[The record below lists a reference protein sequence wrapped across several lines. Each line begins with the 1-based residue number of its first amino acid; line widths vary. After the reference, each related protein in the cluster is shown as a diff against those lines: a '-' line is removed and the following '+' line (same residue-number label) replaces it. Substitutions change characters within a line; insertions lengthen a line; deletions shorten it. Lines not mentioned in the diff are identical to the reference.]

1 MIGAERMKH
10 KISFLILIIILSIIS
25 IFSLD
30 IFAQNDKVLK
40 IGILSFE
47 DKNETLKKWKPLER
61 YLNESLPEYRFEVIP
76 LFFEE
81 MNQHVSNQKVDFVFT
96 NPSHYIELK
105 NKYELSGAIVTLIE
119 ETTYES
125 QYKFGGVIFV
135 RSDSNIDEISDIKG
149 KKISAVSKNS
159 LGGYQA
165 QAYELYKN
173 EIDIESDVEFIFT
186 GMPHSNTISSVL
198 NGECEVGFART
209 GVIEAMVSSEKLNLK
224 DIKIINPIKFNH
236 FNELLSTELYPE
248 WPFAATSHVSLEISR
263 KVASVLLMLEPESK
277 YTSLMNIYGFN
288 IPANYLVV
296 EDMMRSLKLSPF
308 DKVDPMSIQEIWKSY
323 KFHIIV
329 LSLVIFFLIF
339 TMILKLISEKE
350 IRRKNKELE
359 EIMKKLEC
367 ANEELNKVSLT
378 DSLTKIYNRRYMD
391 IFLND
396 TLNIAKRSQVP
407 MAVLVMDI
415 DRFKY
420 INDNYGHLIG
430 DEILK
435 EVAGS
440 INQLILRST
449 DAVFRFGGDEFVVV
463 LYDTDNDGI
472 FTVAERIH
480 NAVSKINIIDDNTKD
495 KISVTISVGGFVL
508 KPMHNIEME
517 YILAKADRALYKAK
531 ENGRNQI
538 HIITE

>member
-1 MIGAERMKH
+1 MKY
-10 KISFLILIIILSIIS
+10 KIYFLILIIILSIIS

-47 DKNETLKKWKPLER
+47 DKQDTLKKWKPLGV
-61 YLNESLPEYRFEVIP
+61 YLNESLPEYKFEIMP

-81 MNQHVSNQKVDFVFT
+81 IEENVSNENLDFILT

-105 NKYELSGAIVTLIE
+105 TKYEISGAITTLIE

-135 RSDSNIDEISDIKG
+135 KSDSNIEDIKDLKG

-165 QAYELYKN
+165 QAYEIYKN
-173 EIDIESDVEFIFT
+173 GIDIETIEFVFT
-186 GMPHSNTISSVL
+186 GMPHSNTVSAVI
-198 NGECEVGFART
+198 NGDCEAGFART
-209 GVIEAMVSSEKLNLK
+209 GVIESMVSSGKLNLK
-224 DIKIINPIKFNH
+224 DIKVINPIKFNG
-236 FNELLSTELYPE
+236 FNELVSTELYPE
-248 WPFAATSHVSLEISR
+248 WPFAVASHVSLETSR

-288 IPANYLVV
+288 IPSNYLVV
-296 EDMMRSLKLSPF
+296 EDMMRSLKLPPF
-308 DKVDPMSIQEIWKSY
+308 DKVDPMSAKEIWKSY

-367 ANEELNKVSLT
+367 ANEELNRVSLT
-378 DSLTKIYNRRYMD
+378 DSLTKLYNRRYMD
-391 IFLND
+391 MFLND
-396 TLNIAKRSQVP
+396 TLNIAKRSKVS

-430 DEILK
+430 DDILK
-435 EVAGS
+435 EVASS
-440 INQLILRST
+440 INALILRST

-480 NAVSKINIIDDNTKD
+480 NAVSKINIIDGNSKD
-495 KISVTISVGGFVL
+495 KISVTISVGGFVI
-508 KPMHNIEME
+508 KPMHDMEVE
-517 YILAKADRALYKAK
+517 YILAKADGALYKAK

-538 HIITE
+538 HIITD